1 MVDFMSEAM
10 NIKSELINIRRDI
23 HENPELGFE
32 EYRTSKIIQE
42 YLKKEGIDFY
52 SVAETGVCAE
62 IKGEGRGKKVIAL
75 RADMD
80 ALLIDE
86 KTDCEYKSKIKGKMH
101 ACGHDAHTAI
111 LLGAAKILN
120 KNKKYFSGTVKLLFE
135 PAEETTG
142 GALIMINEGVLRG

>member
-62 IKGEGRGKKVIAL
+62 IKGEGRGKRL
-75 RADMD
+75 
-80 ALLIDE
+80 
-86 KTDCEYKSKIKGKMH
+86 
-101 ACGHDAHTAI
+101 
-111 LLGAAKILN
+111 
-120 KNKKYFSGTVKLLFE
+120 
-135 PAEETTG
+135 
-142 GALIMINEGVLRG
+142 